1 MAWDLCLCT
10 SSSLQT
16 ILSQSPLHSDSPGL
30 EWLVATFE
38 EIEVVLTKCL
48 QLHVTGRASCR
59 DCCSSFMCC
68 QFAHWIFQVLYTWY
82 MQMLCMDH
90 ILNFSCWYLH
100 TLIYCSFQCTRKYM
114 GYLGLYLFVYHHHFD
129 PLWNNLLTFTSGYVP
144 LHVDQSSDWTL
155 CTHQWFRS
163 IILITV
169 AKELWIFLSI
179 YVLTRCDSFLHY
191 FCSILATFCFETQ
204 TMMGHSDWK
213 VGNF

>member
-1 MAWDLCLCT
+1 
-10 SSSLQT
+10 
-16 ILSQSPLHSDSPGL
+16 
-30 EWLVATFE
+30 
-38 EIEVVLTKCL
+38 
-48 QLHVTGRASCR
+48 
-59 DCCSSFMCC
+59 MCC
-68 QFAHWIFQVLYTWY
+68 QFAHWTFQELYTWY

-100 TLIYCSFQCTRKYM
+100 TLIYCSFQCTRNYM

-129 PLWNNLLTFTSGYVP
+129 LFVKQLVNIYFRLCPFAGW
-144 LHVDQSSDWTL
+144 SSDWTL

-191 FCSILATFCFETQ
+191 FVAY
-204 TMMGHSDWK
+204 
-213 VGNF
+213 